1 MMTDDLQHLPERRP
15 HAVIVLIGDDP
26 MPRIADVPQLRAKCR
41 FVARLGE
48 SWRGPVARDS
58 SALSRKLLF
67 IGKKASVIRSIN
79 LHAGTQAQIH
89 WRSVMVNAPH
99 GDAKKPDRPSHEA
112 RVAQI
117 AGELIAEH
125 GSNAVYA
132 AIARLNDAID
142 RNDRISRDFYA
153 EIVCAII
160 EQDRGTS
167 VF

>member
-1 MMTDDLQHLPERRP
+1 MRGNQRRRKRTDLRL
-15 HAVIVLIGDDP
+15 L
-26 MPRIADVPQLRAKCR
+26 RIIK
-41 FVARLGE
+41 
-48 SWRGPVARDS
+48 
-58 SALSRKLLF
+58 KLLF
-67 IGKKASVIRSIN
+67 FGGKASVIRSIN
-79 LHAGTQAQIH
+79 LHTGSQLKYIA
-89 WRSVMVNAPH
+89 RPVMVNAPH
-99 GDAKKPDRPSHEA
+99 GAAKKPDRPTHEA

-153 EIVCAII
+153 QIVRAII